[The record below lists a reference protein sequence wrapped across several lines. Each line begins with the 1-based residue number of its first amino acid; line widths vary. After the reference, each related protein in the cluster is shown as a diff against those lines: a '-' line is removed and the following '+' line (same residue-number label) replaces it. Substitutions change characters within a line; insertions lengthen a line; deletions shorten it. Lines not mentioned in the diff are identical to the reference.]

1 MRKIKKKLISLCL
14 VFAFIVPAFT
24 YISFADNDIPEM
36 PVFDL
41 PCNLE
46 TVKVGLCHGNSAV
59 SAAAIQCKTGNGFRL
74 GFFDFSRNFHG
85 LGQISEDAVTLRGD
99 TGFTVGEGKTA
110 ETVGSWHILISNSYG
125 SFDEA
130 LSAAAKVNGFP
141 GYVDYKYVV
150 LVGAYESSS
159 EAQAAMDNMGL
170 KGSAYTGSGNA
181 VLIAKS
187 DSAQLLFMYD
197 SAGRKLAMCPVGD
210 NGGETRFNGNTY
222 KGAFSF
228 SRKGSSFCV
237 TNFVGLEDYVKGV
250 LPYEVSADWP
260 EEALKAQAVCAR
272 TYAINCINDYADRDF
287 DVRDDTYSQVYKG
300 STYSDSVINAA
311 ADDTADMYVRYEGA
325 ICKVYYMSSDGGG
338 TEDGINVFGERRAYL
353 SAVADSFEMASDFY
367 GKTWREE
374 YTPAQLS
381 YKLCDHGFDIG
392 DVTDIETTY
401 SDMGNVIRLDFKDA
415 DGNTVY
421 IERLECYSVLGL
433 NSIRYD
439 ISVEETDS
447 GDKLFVFKGCGWGH
461 NCGMSQWGACTMA
474 KNGNVDCNDII
485 RYYFSGA
492 YIA

>member
-1 MRKIKKKLISLCL
+1 MRKFKKKLITLCL
-14 VFAFIVPAFT
+14 VFALFVPTF
-24 YISFADNDIPEM
+24 SFASLADDDIPDL

-41 PCNLE
+41 PCSLD
-46 TVKVGLCHGNSAV
+46 TVKVGLCHGSSAV
-59 SAAAIQCKTGNGFRL
+59 SAATFQCKTGNDFQIGY
-74 GFFDFSRNFHG
+74 FDYSRNFHT
-85 LGQISEDAVTLRGD
+85 LGRISNDTVTLHGD
-99 TGFTVGEGKTA
+99 IEFTVGEDDDA
-110 ETVGSWHILISNSYG
+110 ETVGSWHILLGNSYG

-130 LSAAAKVNGFP
+130 ASAASKVNGFP

-150 LVGAYESSS
+150 LVGAYESSA
-159 EAQAAMDNMGL
+159 EATTAMSDRGL
-170 KGSAYTGSGNA
+170 KGSAYSGSSNSVIISKA
-181 VLIAKS
+181 

-197 SAGRKLAMCPVGD
+197 SAGRKLAIRPGSD
-210 NGGETRFNGNTY
+210 NSGETRFNGNTY

-228 SRKGSSFCV
+228 SRKGSSLCV

-260 EEALKAQAVCAR
+260 AEALKAQAVCAR
-272 TYAINCINDYADRDF
+272 TYAINCINSYADRDF

-311 ADDTADMYVRYEGA
+311 ADDTAGMYVRYEGA
-325 ICKVYYMSSDGGG
+325 VCKVYYMSSDGGG

-353 SAVADSFEMASDFY
+353 AAVADSFEVASDFY

-374 YTPAQLS
+374 YTASQLS

-392 DVTDIETTY
+392 DITEIETTY
-401 SDMGNVIRLDFKDA
+401 SDIGNVIRLDFKDT
-415 DGNTVY
+415 DGNTAF

-439 ISVEETDS
+439 VSVEETDD
-447 GDKLFVFKGCGWGH
+447 GEKLFVFEGCGWGH

-474 KNGNVDCNDII
+474 KNSNVDCNDII